1 MTINNNA
8 ADKTAS
14 RTRDKIEIMAP
25 AGSFE
30 SLRAAINAGCNSVY
44 FGIEQ
49 LNMRARAAN
58 NFSTE
63 DLKEIVK
70 ICKEAKIKTYLT
82 LNTIM
87 YDHDM
92 NLMKKICDVAKE
104 HGVTAVICSDVA
116 AMSYARSINLEV
128 HISTQA
134 NVSNFETLKF
144 YASFADVVVLAREL
158 TIKQVEYISEKI
170 KEENITGPSGQ
181 LVEIELF
188 VHGALCVAVSGK
200 CYMSLATYNSS
211 ANRGACLQ
219 NCRRSYKVIDEET
232 GDELRI
238 DNKYI
243 MSPKDLCTIGFI
255 DKIIDAGV
263 SVLKIEGRGRSP
275 DYVDTVVSCYN
286 QAIVAYLDGT
296 YTKEKIDAWIK
307 RLETVFNRG
316 FWHGGYYLGK
326 ELGDWSAAYGSK
338 ATKEKIYLGRAQN
351 YFNKVQ
357 VAEFHLEANTLS
369 VGDDILITGPTTG
382 ALNSKVTEILV
393 NDQKSDTAKK
403 GDVVT
408 IPLPEKVRAN
418 DKLYKIVDA
427 QRTDGQHNT
436 NSEKSKTQVTEE
448 KNE

>member
-1 MTINNNA
+1 MDQVI
-8 ADKTAS
+8 KTS
-14 RTRDKIEIMAP
+14 SKTNRNSIEVMAP

-30 SLRAAINAGCNSVY
+30 SLRAAINAGANSVY

-58 NFSTE
+58 NFTTE
-63 DLKEIVK
+63 DLKEIVR
-70 ICKEAKIKTYLT
+70 ICKEHNVKTYLT

-92 NLMKKICDVAKE
+92 SLMKRICDTAKAQN
-104 HGVTAVICSDVA
+104 VTAAICSDVA
-116 AMSYARSINLEV
+116 AMSYAKSIGLEV

-144 YASFADVVVLAREL
+144 YSSFADVVVLAREL
-158 TIKQVEYISEKI
+158 TIQQIRYISDKI
-170 KEENITGPSGQ
+170 KEEQIKGPNGTLIQ
-181 LVEIELF
+181 IELF

-255 DKIIDAGV
+255 DKIIEAGV

-286 QAIVAYLDGT
+286 EAIAAHLEGT
-296 YTKEKIDAWIK
+296 YTKEKIDFWIK

-326 ELGDWSAAYGSK
+326 ELGEWSGAYGSK
-338 ATKEKIYLGRAQN
+338 ASKEKIYLGRAQN
-351 YFNKVQ
+351 YFEKAKVAQ
-357 VAEFHLEANTLS
+357 FHLETNTLE
-369 VGDDILITGPTTG
+369 VGDSILITGPTTG
-382 ALNSKVTEILV
+382 VVETKIDSVMV
-393 NDQKSDTAKK
+393 NDKESTTAKK
-403 GDVVT
+403 GDIIT
-408 IPLPEKVRAN
+408 FKLETKVREN
-418 DKLYKIVDA
+418 DKFYKVVDA
-427 QRTDGQHNT
+427 KRTEGQHNT
-436 NSEKSKTQVTEE
+436 KQESNK
-448 KNE
+448 